1 MREASSAGKPGGSP
15 RGEASSA
22 LIAVGL
28 VISGIGPSPPELDP
42 AVAECTPHLGGR
54 QPKQGVD
61 AAEVIPS
68 MVSGL
73 LSRLTAA
80 IGVGWIEADGAS
92 PVGVSVVNYLSAP
105 LLGDNPLRGRSLFP

>member
-1 MREASSAGKPGGSP
+1 
-15 RGEASSA
+15 
-22 LIAVGL
+22 
-28 VISGIGPSPPELDP
+28 
-42 AVAECTPHLGGR
+42 
-54 QPKQGVD
+54 
-61 AAEVIPS
+61 

-105 LLGDNPLRGRSLFP
+105 LLGDNPLRGRSLFSLTRIGCPEGATSRSGWVWVPVHTYRVTTCRRR